1 MLKFLTNL
9 FQKKEISK
17 NNLINSEISESFE
30 NSTIAKEKKEDL
42 SNLSKGSSSVELKKV
57 NLEKSN
63 KRSTITIERKYDLEN
78 IIGLSF
84 GHLSVNYNSKENEL
98 MVNGEITGKFL
109 EEIKSVTIGIAIYSN
124 DTVIDFTSIYL
135 DEDFSGFDVFS
146 EIFYD
151 LPEKPEY
158 ILVFPKVN

>member
-17 NNLINSEISESFE
+17 NNLINSKISESFE
-30 NSTIAKEKKEDL
+30 NSTITIEKKEDL
-42 SNLSKGSSSVELKKV
+42 SNIPKDPSPVELKKV

-63 KRSTITIERKYDLEN
+63 KRSTIAIERKYDFEN

-84 GHLSVNYNSKENEL
+84 ERLNVNYNSKENEL
-98 MVNGEITGKFL
+98 MVNGEITGEFL
-109 EEIKSVTIGIAIYSN
+109 EKIKSVAIGIAVYSN
-124 DTVIDFTSIYL
+124 NTIIDFTSIYL

-146 EIFYD
+146 ETFYD
-151 LPEKPEY
+151 LPEKPEC
-158 ILVFPKVN
+158 ILVFPKLN

>member
-17 NNLINSEISESFE
+17 NFE
-30 NSTIAKEKKEDL
+30 NSTIMIEKKEDL
-42 SNLSKGSSSVELKKV
+42 SNIPKDPNPIELKKV

-63 KRSTITIERKYDLEN
+63 KKSTIAIERKYDFEN

-84 GHLSVNYNSKENEL
+84 ERLSVNYNSKEKEL
-98 MVNGEITGKFL
+98 MVSGEITGAFL
-109 EEIKSVTIGIAIYSN
+109 EEIESVTIGIAVYSN
-124 DTVIDFTSIYL
+124 NTVIDFTSIYL

-146 EIFYD
+146 EVFYD
-151 LPEKPEY
+151 LPEKPEC
-158 ILVFPKVN
+158 ILVFPKLN